1 MVQENAKIW
10 FNGKLVPWGEANVH
24 VLTHALHY
32 GTAVFEGIRA
42 YKCVDGRSA
51 VFRLKEHAERLVESG
66 KILGL
71 PVPYSSEEIA
81 DAIIET
87 LQANKL
93 DAAYIRPLVFVGE
106 GGMGVHPGKNP
117 MHTCIAAWEW
127 GAYLGEDALAKGIRI
142 KTSTFTRHHVNIM
155 MTKAK
160 ASGNYVNSVLAKM
173 EAVADGYDEAM
184 MLDPDGYVSEGSGEN
199 LFIVTKSGALKTA
212 PLTSVLAGIT
222 RDSVMTMARDMGYEV
237 LEQRF
242 TRDELY
248 TAPEAFFTGTAAE
261 LTPIRECDNRVIG
274 KGKAGEVALNLQK
287 EFFNVVT
294 GANPKYSDW
303 LHYYEV

>member
-127 GAYLGEDALAKGIRI
+127 GAYLGEMLLQKASVSKRPHLPA
-142 KTSTFTRHHVNIM
+142 THVNIM

-160 ASGNYVNSVLAKM
+160 ASG
-173 EAVADGYDEAM
+173 
-184 MLDPDGYVSEGSGEN
+184 
-199 LFIVTKSGALKTA
+199 T
-212 PLTSVLAGIT
+212 TST
-222 RDSVMTMARDMGYEV
+222 PFWPRWKPWQTVMTK
-237 LEQRF
+237 
-242 TRDELY
+242 
-248 TAPEAFFTGTAAE
+248 P
-261 LTPIRECDNRVIG
+261 
-274 KGKAGEVALNLQK
+274 
-287 EFFNVVT
+287 
-294 GANPKYSDW
+294 
-303 LHYYEV
+303 